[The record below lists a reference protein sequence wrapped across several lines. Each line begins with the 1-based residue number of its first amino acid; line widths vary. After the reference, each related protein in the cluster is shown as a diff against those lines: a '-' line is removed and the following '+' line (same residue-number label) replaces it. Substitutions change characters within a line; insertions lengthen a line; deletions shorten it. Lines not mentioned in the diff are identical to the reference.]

1 MNPFPSVNCARGPV
15 SPHPTRGVKRLSMEL
30 SPTPLKAQNIQTL
43 DKLFCF
49 MEIRA
54 IISED
59 HRLNPEVAE
68 EHDSDDEDCQGPQVK
83 DLIHEFSYDGSSDSI
98 VSVSMEFCSS
108 LGCQGDT
115 YLFTW
120 DCNELYIQD
129 CSINGFSSET
139 LMLIN
144 LIEFLKA
151 MRPQLLIGYNCDK
164 FTFPFLI
171 SRCNHLMIDVNF
183 QFDGYTPYVPTWFKR
198 WCKTSSF
205 GPFHC
210 LDLNSVLKSL
220 YKFKGGRFL
229 ENVTQIMLE
238 HDQKNWKNSELIR
251 ILTNPLY
258 NIDEAIAN
266 FKAENNVSALSAK
279 QLFRLKTSSELKTIN
294 DLWKASS
301 TRPRLLQNAI
311 DRLHLLKFIA
321 CDLFDGNKQ
330 KIREKCP
337 MKVIKRRLTKVVTK
351 SKIKVIESCVKR
363 SHHVRVRG
371 THFLKHF

>member
-1 MNPFPSVNCARGPV
+1 
-15 SPHPTRGVKRLSMEL
+15 
-30 SPTPLKAQNIQTL
+30 
-43 DKLFCF
+43 

-83 DLIHEFSYDGSSDSI
+83 DLIHEFSYDGSNDSI

-120 DCNELYIQD
+120 GCNELYIQD
-129 CSINGFSSET
+129 CSISGFSSET

-183 QFDGYTPYVPTWFKR
+183 QFDGYTPYGPRWFKR

-229 ENVTQIMLE
+229 GSTRCWIYFEQKRITHLNINKLKKHFCVSLMLQLNQV
-238 HDQKNWKNSELIR
+238 DKL
-251 ILTNPLY
+251 
-258 NIDEAIAN
+258 
-266 FKAENNVSALSAK
+266 AL
-279 QLFRLKTSSELKTIN
+279 FFN
-294 DLWKASS
+294 DSRTDNMKSS
-301 TRPRLLQNAI
+301 TIIQTFKVNFGVNLNFLPLFNKKRGLCSVSEINA
-311 DRLHLLKFIA
+311 FA
-321 CDLFDGNKQ
+321 EVNN
-330 KIREKCP
+330 
-337 MKVIKRRLTKVVTK
+337 
-351 SKIKVIESCVKR
+351 
-363 SHHVRVRG
+363 
-371 THFLKHF
+371 